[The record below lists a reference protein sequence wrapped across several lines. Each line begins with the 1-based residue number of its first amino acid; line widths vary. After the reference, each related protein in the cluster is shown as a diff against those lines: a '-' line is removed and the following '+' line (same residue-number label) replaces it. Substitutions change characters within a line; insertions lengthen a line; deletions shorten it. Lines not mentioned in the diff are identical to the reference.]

1 MKKEPMT
8 KAERDALKAKLMART
23 KAKLEAVWNAPGF
36 REEHEAWLREYDA
49 EVAMAEARRRANI
62 TTTELAR
69 RMKSTRMNV
78 RRIENGQN
86 ITLATMD
93 AVSTTGCGYSHLRVL
108 AARSPLW
115 RRDGRGSADLR
126 RRSR

>member
-1 MKKEPMT
+1 MKNEPMT

-86 ITLATMD
+86 ITLATL
-93 AVSTTGCGYSHLRVL
+93 ARYLHGCGFDYRLRIFPL
-108 AARSPLW
+108 AGA
-115 RRDGRGSADLR
+115 
-126 RRSR
+126 SRKVAAMA